1 MISLP
6 RISDMGT
13 ILKKSTDAMAKLSG
27 SGDFPDINGIVYLY
41 QTRKGVILAA
51 RVTGLP
57 HEPDQCNS
65 DVFGF
70 HIHEG
75 TDCTGNAED
84 PFANTGMHYNPGN
97 CDHPHHAGDLPPL
110 FGNNGFALM
119 SVLTNRFTVAEV
131 IGRTI
136 VLHRF
141 PDDFTTQPA
150 GKSGPKIA
158 CGIIRRR

>member
-1 MISLP
+1 
-6 RISDMGT
+6 
-13 ILKKSTDAMAKLSG
+13 MAKLSG
-27 SGDFPDINGIVYLY
+27 SSDFPDINGIVYLY
-41 QTRKGVILAA
+41 QTKKGVILAA

-57 HEPDQCNS
+57 NEPGPCNS
-65 DVFGF
+65 NVFGF

-75 TDCTGNAED
+75 TACTGNAED

-131 IGRTI
+131 IGRTV
-136 VLHRF
+136 VLHRS